1 MKCANPKCSK
11 ELTEDSDR
19 SENVLMNL
27 GKDNANYSFYLK
39 LFKEKEHGLH
49 EACAEAVIKSEK
61 LEQYEKILGPIFDK
75 LNRSQIKGYDTE
87 AIVTAFFSQHRF
99 LQNEAIIVLK
109 AIIDRIGAKAGD
121 PGYTDPR
128 NQWAIDW
135 CKKASNV

>member
-1 MKCANPKCSK
+1 MKCSK
-11 ELTEDSDR
+11 CFKELPEDLDR

-27 GKDNANYSFYLK
+27 GKDNANYHFYMR
-39 LFKEKEHGLH
+39 LFKEKEQGLH

-128 NQWAIDW
+128 NQWALDW
-135 CKKASNV
+135 CKKASNA